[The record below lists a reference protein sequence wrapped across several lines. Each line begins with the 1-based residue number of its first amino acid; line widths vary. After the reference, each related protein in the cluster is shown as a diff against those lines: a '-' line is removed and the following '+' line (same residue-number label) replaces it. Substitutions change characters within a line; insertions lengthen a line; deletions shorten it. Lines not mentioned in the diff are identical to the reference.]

1 MWPPVAFGG
10 LQWRSVAA
18 RATHFSGRSQVRSRR
33 FQRRSQ
39 VLPRP
44 RHPAQMGRRDLH
56 ASYTCSRDLRSTRG
70 TGRPTREVPS
80 GCQPVGHSA
89 PRDTA
94 QEPTQERTQIGVDR
108 LGETSARRT
117 RALDIR
123 DEHAALV
130 AQLERHQ
137 GPGRWIAGRT
147 AAAHFTRNGSD
158 CCRNRRRPNALSA
171 SHVRSDLVRIRALYT
186 PGAQASNHSIMEAR
200 SPFSGRFAAG
210 EISR

>member
-1 MWPPVAFGG
+1 MRHDTGSDTRADTDWGG
-10 LQWRSVAA
+10 
-18 RATHFSGRSQVRSRR
+18 
-33 FQRRSQ
+33 
-39 VLPRP
+39 
-44 RHPAQMGRRDLH
+44 PARRDLH

-80 GCQPVGHSA
+80 GCQPAGHSA

-137 GPGRWIAGRT
+137 GPGRWITLHTARLRTPLCNGST
-147 AAAHFTRNGSD
+147 AAETKSRLRVVRVSREG
-158 CCRNRRRPNALSA
+158 ALSP
-171 SHVRSDLVRIRALYT
+171 HLRAL
-186 PGAQASNHSIMEAR
+186 HAR
-200 SPFSGRFAAG
+200 SSGLEPFDHGG
-210 EISR
+210 